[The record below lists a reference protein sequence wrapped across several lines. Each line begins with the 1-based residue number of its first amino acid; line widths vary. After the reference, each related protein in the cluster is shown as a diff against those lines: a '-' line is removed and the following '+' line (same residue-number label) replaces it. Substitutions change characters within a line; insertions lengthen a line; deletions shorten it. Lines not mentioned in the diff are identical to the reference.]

1 MGFVKFTF
9 FCTRKGCTQARYRMG
24 IPSSIWSGFLL
35 RLLTEANQFRLT
47 TALGAGLGGRG
58 AGIGAARGALGGAGL
73 AAAQSSNALASIQ
86 AQFDNAF
93 AACMALCSKLRHY
106 ANFTVAQAA
115 HTRSS

>member
-9 FCTRKGCTQARYRMG
+9 FAPGRAVPNLDIVWASRRQFGAVSCCGC
-24 IPSSIWSGFLL
+24 
-35 RLLTEANQFRLT
+35 LTEANQSRLT
-47 TALGAGLGGRG
+47 TALGAGSGGRG

-106 ANFTVAQAA
+106 PNFTVAQAA
-115 HTRSS
+115 HTR